1 MIQITLNGNTYKS
14 ISAAW
19 RAESPE
25 GLPMITV
32 RWRIKNGWPMEAAF
46 TILPIDAQNRRDGYV
61 KALIRAMYQKI
72 GYV

>member
-1 MIQITLNGNTYKS
+1 MIPVTVNGNTYKS

-32 RWRIKNGWPMEAAF
+32 RVRLKMGWHPEDAF
-46 TILPIDAQNRRDGYV
+46 SLPSVAPVDRRTF
-61 KALIRAMYQKI
+61 KEIRQ
-72 GYV
+72 